1 MKIAV
6 VSESSVD
13 EAAIKIIIDAI
24 IGIETEV
31 VPLRPRPGGWS
42 QIFIKLPKI
51 VETLYYSVQDVRG
64 LIVVMDSD
72 DETPHQPSHDEP
84 HGESLDCRL
93 CLARSILRRAL
104 AGINKQ
110 PNRPTLKIA
119 IGLAV
124 PEIEAWY
131 RCGIDPRVN
140 EAAWIRKLKGED
152 VGYDRRSL
160 KLDTYGSHRIDTLA
174 AIESAKRIA
183 GNLELLIRLFPHGF
197 GSLVRDVRGWL
208 ED

>member
-6 VSESSVD
+6 VSESRVD

-31 VPLRPRPGGWS
+31 VSLRPRPGGWS

-51 VETLYYSVQDVRG
+51 VETLYYSMPDVRG

-72 DETPHQPSHDEP
+72 DETPHQPSHDQP
-84 HGESLDCRL
+84 QGESSDCRL
-93 CLARSILRRAL
+93 CQARSILRRAL
-104 AGINKQ
+104 AGIKKQ
-110 PNRPTLKIA
+110 PNRPTLKIGT
-119 IGLAV
+119 GLAV

-131 RCGIDPRVN
+131 RCGVDPRVN

-160 KLDTYGSHRIDTLA
+160 KLDTYGSHRTDTLA
-174 AIESAKRIA
+174 AIEAAKRIA
-183 GNLELLIRLFPHGF
+183 GNLELLARLFPHGF
-197 GSLVRDVRGWL
+197 GSLVRDVRGWF